1 LQIPRGQVVYT
12 DVSFDSFTDDD
23 GVEVSQDDSASV
35 AVGAG
40 VTVEH
45 MFPDNGV
52 SIFAD
57 GIHESAETLADYF
70 QEHAGFHFTLGLV
83 EAQVHLLPKESY
95 VVQPRILART
105 VNIER
110 GIVRIEDGRPVVVP
124 VPSDTKA
131 ARESRNRMRPVME
144 RRGLADPFGKLAR
157 PNCR

>member
-1 LQIPRGQVVYT
+1 
-12 DVSFDSFTDDD
+12 
-23 GVEVSQDDSASV
+23 V

-57 GIHESAETLADYF
+57 GIHESAETLADYL

-124 VPSDTKA
+124 VPFDTKA
-131 ARESRNRMRPVME
+131 ARVHASRE
-144 RRGLADPFGKLAR
+144 AA
-157 PNCR
+157 